1 MGWYGYLGLW
11 CAAFGGLALIGYV
24 RYLTGATEAQR
35 TVRTV
40 GRIEH
45 VTPPRHGD
53 SRADGISVVV
63 SFQDPSTGAE
73 FTVTD
78 GGEAGE
84 RGERIRTAWVGR
96 PIGVHYPRGN
106 PHAYRFTQDATEGP
120 RGGLGRPNFALFL
133 VYAGVV
139 TVAAIERGWPWALL
153 GFAGPW
159 SCSLAYHLPE
169 NVRDTRRRRETLAAM
184 TAVPGRVVA
193 VLKRVSTDEDGHTV
207 TTHVPVVTFT
217 TRDGTT
223 VTAYCDRSLRDPE
236 GSYGRELTI
245 HHAPDDP
252 ADFTPNLAGAHRAWR
267 QGIVIDALGSSL
279 VVATAVV
286 GAVAL

>member
-1 MGWYGYLGLW
+1 M
-11 CAAFGGLALIGYV
+11 A
-24 RYLTGATEAQR
+24 GATEAQR

-53 SRADGISVVV
+53 SRTDGIRVVV

-73 FTVTD
+73 FTVTND
-78 GGEAGE
+78 GEAGE
-84 RGERIRTAWVGR
+84 RGERVKAAWVGR
-96 PIGVHYPRGN
+96 PIGVRYLSGQ
-106 PHAYRFTQDATEGP
+106 PHAHRFTHDVSERP
-120 RGGLGRPNFALFL
+120 HGGLGLPNCALFL

-159 SCSLAYHLPE
+159 ALSLVHHLPE
-169 NVRDTRRRRETLAAM
+169 NVRDTRRRRDTLAAM

-193 VLKRVSTDEDGHTV
+193 VLKSVGTDEDGNTL
-207 TTHVPVVTFT
+207 TTIVPVVAFT
-217 TRDGTT
+217 THDGTA
-223 VTAYCDRSLRDPE
+223 VTAACEWGIPDPAR
-236 GSYGRELTI
+236 SYGRELTI

-252 ADFTPNLAGAHRAWR
+252 ADFTADIAGAHRAWR
-267 QGIVIDALGSSL
+267 QGIVFDTLGF
-279 VVATAVV
+279 VVVAATAVV